1 MNQEKLLRKTS
12 KKKQEKEK
20 KTFIDAW
27 RRSDVSTCFYL
38 AHARSTLVRVER
50 ASQLSWQRCMSP
62 LSSANREKGLA
73 CVVSVACRLAKSRE
87 DRSTKTR
94 KICRDSFSRINL
106 FSFVFSPYPF
116 IRVCIENFPFPLRS
130 SSTKNS
136 NSRFDIRLLVFLWK
150 RWVGR
155 FVIGNDAAAT
165 GHQCIK
171 MHV

>member
-1 MNQEKLLRKTS
+1 MKKNREEKTYLAILLYSVNQEKLLRKTS

-50 ASQLSWQRCMSP
+50 ASQLNWQRCMSP

-94 KICRDSFSRINL
+94 KIYRDSFSRINL
-106 FSFVFSPYPF
+106 FSFVF
-116 IRVCIENFPFPLRS
+116 FPLSVHS
-130 SSTKNS
+130 SLHRKLSVSFTKL
-136 NSRFDIRLLVFLWK
+136 FDEKFE
-150 RWVGR
+150 
-155 FVIGNDAAAT
+155 
-165 GHQCIK
+165 
-171 MHV
+171 